1 MIESLTGQ
9 GINVQQACLA
19 LGVSQSGFY
28 AWKGRPDAPRT
39 LRRIWLAGEI
49 ADVHKESGGTY
60 GAMRITAE
68 LKYGRGIAV
77 GHNAVSDIMR
87 QLGLKALPRRR
98 LPRGAKLSRVTSL
111 DLVGR
116 KFRRDRPNELWVTDI
131 TEHLTREGK
140 VFCCVVLDSFSRKVV
155 GWSIDSTQTTSLV
168 LNALGMA
175 TQRRPDRHGL
185 VMHSDRGVQF
195 TSWAF
200 SHTLSQAGISPSM
213 GTVGSAYDNALME
226 SFWGRMQVELFNRRK
241 WKTRIELASA
251 IHDYIELWHN
261 PRRRHSALGMRTP
274 IEVESAWLAA
284 ANQPDADPGP
294 HDVHAAAIAGARL
307 RLAPTTAAA
316 TDPQPDP
323 AEPTVTIPNDDNYA
337 A

>member
-1 MIESLTGQ
+1 VIASLTGQ
-9 GINVQQACLA
+9 GINVQQACIA
-19 LGVSQSGFY
+19 LEVSQSGYY
-28 AWKGRPDAPRT
+28 AWKDRPDAPRT

-60 GAMRITAE
+60 GALRITAE
-68 LKYGRGIAV
+68 LHYGRGISV
-77 GHNAVSDIMR
+77 GHNAVGDIMR
-87 QLGLKALPRRR
+87 ALGLKGLPRRR
-98 LPRGAKLSRVTSL
+98 LPRGAKLSRFMSL

-131 TEHLTREGK
+131 TEHPTREGK
-140 VFCCVVLDSFSRKVV
+140 VFCCVVLDTFSRKVV
-155 GWSIDSTQTTSLV
+155 GWSIDATQTTSLV

-175 TQRRPDRHGL
+175 TQRRPDRDGL

-200 SHTLSQAGISPSM
+200 SHTLTRAGISPSM
-213 GTVGSAYDNALME
+213 GAVGSAYDNALME

-241 WKTRIELASA
+241 WKTRIELAGA

-274 IEVESAWLAA
+274 IETEAAWLDATSRPAA
-284 ANQPDADPGP
+284 ATGAAATN
-294 HDVHAAAIAGARL
+294 AAAIASARL
-307 RLAPTTAAA
+307 RRAPAITAELEPQQHPS
-316 TDPQPDP
+316 DPSF
-323 AEPTVTIPNDDNYA
+323 TIPNDNDQA

>member
-1 MIESLTGQ
+1 MIRSLAGQ
-9 GINVQQACLA
+9 GINVQQACVA
-19 LGVSQSGFY
+19 LGVSQSGYY
-28 AWKGRPDAPRT
+28 AWIDRPDAPRT

-77 GHNAVSDIMR
+77 GHCAVGDIMR
-87 QLGLKALPRRR
+87 QIGLKGLPRRR

-116 KFRRDRPNELWVTDI
+116 KFKRDRPNELWFTDI
-131 TEHLTREGK
+131 TEHPTREGK
-140 VFCCVVLDSFSRKVV
+140 VYCCVVLDTYSRKVV

-175 TQRRPDRHGL
+175 TQRRPDRDGL

-195 TSWAF
+195 SSWAF
-200 SHTLSQAGISPSM
+200 SHNLSQAGISPSM
-213 GTVGSAYDNALME
+213 GAVGSAFDNALME
-226 SFWGRMQVELFNRRK
+226 SFWGRMQVELLDRRK
-241 WKTRIELASA
+241 WKTRIELATA

-274 IEVESAWLAA
+274 DEVENAWLQANTPATVTTGPALQTRAA
-284 ANQPDADPGP
+284 AGAS
-294 HDVHAAAIAGARL
+294 ARL
-307 RLAPTTAAA
+307 RRASAPTADTTDDVASETA
-316 TDPQPDP
+316 
-323 AEPTVTIPNDDNYA
+323 VTITNDTNHA